1 MNPVTSDAAANSGR
15 ICHAIGAR
23 CSRWARGWLEVW
35 ASGLPDEFGLYV
47 RWPGERPPPP
57 PESGPHREVWRDE
70 WELAA

>member
-1 MNPVTSDAAANSGR
+1 MNPVTSNAAANSGR

-23 CSRWARGWLEVW
+23 CSRWARRWLEVW
-35 ASGLPDEFGLYV
+35 ASGLPDEFGLYA